1 MKFIGNLAFLLGVV
15 WAGMSW
21 ITYQP
26 SGSVF
31 EAIAAKLRNQH
42 EIITGLVIALVGVL
56 IVSSREARQR
66 RLLQSRVKELEAQAP
81 QNPTPNP

>member
-1 MKFIGNLAFLLGVV
+1 MKFLGYLAFVLGVV

-26 SGSVF
+26 TGSLI
-31 EAIAAKLRNQH
+31 EAIGAKIRNQN
-42 EIITGLVIALVGVL
+42 EIIPGLVIALVGVL

-66 RLLQSRVKELEAQAP
+66 RLLEKRVKELETQPP
-81 QNPTPNP
+81 QSPPPNP